1 MLEFY
6 LAREVIKGLKKEGA
20 QSSYKD
26 HSGSTLENSIGHDTR
41 NEESSRRQ
49 RCRISV
55 GVPQDFCSYLCA
67 HPPLPSYSNHA
78 HPPRGQVLCFHWD
91 AHTHCPADKGSHR
104 LVGPVLVVSHSLY
117 GSLASLHY

>member
-20 QSSYKD
+20 RSSYKD

-49 RCRISV
+49 QCRISV
-55 GVPQDFCSYLCA
+55 GVPQDFCIYLCA
-67 HPPLPSYSNHA
+67 HPPLPSYHNHA
-78 HPPRGQVLCFHWD
+78 HPPRGQCFAFTGMHTLIVLQTR
-91 AHTHCPADKGSHR
+91 AHTDYLGQC
-104 LVGPVLVVSHSLY
+104 
-117 GSLASLHY
+117 